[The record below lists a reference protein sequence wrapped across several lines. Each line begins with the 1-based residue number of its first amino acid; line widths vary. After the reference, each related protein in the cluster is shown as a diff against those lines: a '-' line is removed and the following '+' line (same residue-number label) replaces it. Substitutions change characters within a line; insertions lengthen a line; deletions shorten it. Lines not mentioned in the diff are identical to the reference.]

1 MDLDIWNYSPE
12 AEIAARLTDC
22 RKRVVDVSSKRPF
35 EGERKNGTIDVQWI
49 CTAHLTVITRRL
61 GMKRN
66 LSADNY

>member
-35 EGERKNGTIDVQWI
+35 EGERKNGTIDVQ
-49 CTAHLTVITRRL
+49 
-61 GMKRN
+61 
-66 LSADNY
+66 